1 MEQLMTTPKQNKQL
15 NEGLRKGDLYDLI
28 DPNISIDRYK
38 SKMGDDDQI
47 VVVSL
52 KAMHKE
58 AAKDLVDFIE
68 SGYEWVLDA
77 NESPATDEKGKVTVF
92 VEFER
97 RTSLIERILTLTDEI
112 TRLTGDTEWTFT
124 YYKGEAPIPLT
135 AESLEMIPDSPKKY
149 RHRLMQEQ
157 ELDSVMVTA
166 GLDPSNR
173 YKKTPQ
179 DKDMSFLQVLAGVK

>member
-47 VVVSL
+47 VVVGL

-92 VEFER
+92 VEFNR
-97 RTSLIERILTLTDEI
+97 RTTATDRLLELLSDLDHLTTKMD
-112 TRLTGDTEWTFT
+112 WTFS
-124 YYKGEAPIPLT
+124 YYKNEYPLEVTEENLKIIPK
-135 AESLEMIPDSPKKY
+135 SPKAY
-149 RHRLMQEQ
+149 RDRLMQEQ
-157 ELDSVMVTA
+157 ELDNMMMQA
-166 GLDPSNR
+166 GLDPSKR
-173 YKKTPQ
+173 YAKAPE
-179 DKDMSFLQVLAGVK
+179 DKDISFIQSIAKQ